1 MTSRPPFRALVA
13 GGGPAA
19 IEAVL
24 TLRELAPTIDV
35 TLLAPD
41 ACYRYRPL
49 STVAPFAHGEVR
61 EYDLGGLA
69 ELGVTIERDAL
80 RRVDPDARVVST
92 EGGRELGYDALL
104 VATGAQQRRMLPR
117 VMTFE
122 GPG

>member
-1 MTSRPPFRALVA
+1 MTTRAPFRALVA

-24 TLRELAPTIDV
+24 TLRDLAPTIDV

-41 ACYRYRPL
+41 TRYRYRPL

-61 EYDLGGLA
+61 EYDLAGL
-69 ELGVTIERDAL
+69 EGLGVTIKRDAL

-92 EGGRELGYDALL
+92 DGGSELAYD
-104 VATGAQQRRMLPR
+104 
-117 VMTFE
+117 
-122 GPG
+122 